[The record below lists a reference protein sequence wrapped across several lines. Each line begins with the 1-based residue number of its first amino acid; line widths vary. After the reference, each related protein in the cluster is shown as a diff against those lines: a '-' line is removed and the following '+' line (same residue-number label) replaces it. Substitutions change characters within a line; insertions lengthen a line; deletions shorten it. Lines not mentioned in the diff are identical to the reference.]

1 MSILSYLPSSSH
13 FLRGS
18 VQYYAANLQTCITI
32 DLLAYIFFS
41 LIILGFVMFIL
52 KFLGKLIINSNI
64 IIFTTKEGKGAQT
77 WELAQV
83 ESALTAKPMG
93 VLS

>member
-1 MSILSYLPSSSH
+1 
-13 FLRGS
+13 
-18 VQYYAANLQTCITI
+18 
-32 DLLAYIFFS
+32 
-41 LIILGFVMFIL
+41 MFIL